1 MRLKEEKSLMEKMEL
16 DYRVLESGCCGMA
29 GAFGYEKD
37 KYQVSVDCGERSLL
51 PEVRKASVSTIIVA
65 DGFSCK
71 EQIAQETSRHAL
83 HLAEVL
89 KLGLD
94 NQSRPLPTM
103 YPERRFVQPRQ
114 AALKKSML
122 RAAGL
127 IGALA
132 LARFGAAWLKS
143 RRRCPDADDQSGSVS
158 FGFLTNVN
166 GHSSS
171 QILG

>member
-1 MRLKEEKSLMEKMEL
+1 MRLKEEKSLMEKMQL

-37 KYQVSVDCGERSLL
+37 KYEVSLACGERSLL

-71 EQIAQETSRHAL
+71 EQIAQETNRHAL

-94 NQSRPLPTM
+94 DSKGRVPAT
-103 YPERRFVQPRQ
+103 YPETYSVKPRQ
-114 AALKKSML
+114 AAQRKSM
-122 RAAGL
+122 
-127 IGALA
+127 IGAAAIGILTISV
-132 LARFGAAWLKS
+132 LGLAWLKC
-143 RRRCPDADDQSGSVS
+143 RRRRV
-158 FGFLTNVN
+158 
-166 GHSSS
+166 
-171 QILG
+171 